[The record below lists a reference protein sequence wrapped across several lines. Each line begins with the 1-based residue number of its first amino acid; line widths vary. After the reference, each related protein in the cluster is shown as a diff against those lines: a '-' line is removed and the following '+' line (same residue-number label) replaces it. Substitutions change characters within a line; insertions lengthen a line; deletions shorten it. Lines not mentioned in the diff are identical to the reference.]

1 MASLEQTADLQRR
14 AGVAIREQ
22 EGLLQP
28 KEITAIRESLG
39 LSKAAFERLLGS
51 GEKTVGRW
59 EKGLVFHSQHANE
72 LMIALRDVPE
82 FAAHLA
88 RRRGI
93 ALRAG
98 KTQSDAGAPATPFRS
113 SPLPR
118 NQRARKTA

>member
-51 GEKTVGRW
+51 GEKTVGR
-59 EKGLVFHSQHANE
+59 
-72 LMIALRDVPE
+72 
-82 FAAHLA
+82 
-88 RRRGI
+88 
-93 ALRAG
+93 
-98 KTQSDAGAPATPFRS
+98 
-113 SPLPR
+113 
-118 NQRARKTA
+118 